1 MEPGA
6 PGSRLV
12 LGANLGDT
20 LPHFQRG
27 VSSSHAS
34 RSPALS
40 GIRAVPLGS
49 LGFARD
55 AFDKLS
61 ISACGS
67 NAAQTPQF
75 RQRAQTPAR
84 RLNFQLLLPSALFRN
99 GRGVRRLAQPI
110 TRISTFEGGPS
121 KLPLGRGFS

>member
-1 MEPGA
+1 MPFPKRTSGDARAYIDNRLPGA

-99 GRGVRRLAQPI
+99 GRGVRFFHKNL
-110 TRISTFEGGPS
+110 
-121 KLPLGRGFS
+121 

>member
-1 MEPGA
+1 MPQVRA
-6 PGSRLV
+6 PLLCAS
-12 LGANLGDT
+12 LGDT

-67 NAAQTPQF
+67 D
-75 RQRAQTPAR
+75 AR
-84 RLNFQLLLPSALFRN
+84 
-99 GRGVRRLAQPI
+99 
-110 TRISTFEGGPS
+110 
-121 KLPLGRGFS
+121 